1 MLLES
6 LRNTGVLN
14 PLENSK
20 IISTPTGFTAID
32 LLGATIENDINLIPV
47 LNQGICNKFYMNTG
61 ESGTGKSTLKIQT
74 SCYGVDYWNSKYP
87 ETEPSDLIVIDSED
101 FTNSNRVITLS
112 HWDPDYL
119 NRHLSLRK
127 DTDITDIY
135 NLILKIADMK
145 AKNKDTYY
153 VETDI
158 LDITGSR
165 VKTWIPTFIL
175 IDSLA
180 AVKAGVGLENV
191 DRDKTGEIKEMNITQ
206 NIDAMREAKENTG
219 FIMKVKPL
227 CNEYGIILSI
237 INHITKDNSM
247 SMFDVPKRYLIT
259 LKPGEKLRGGYEL
272 IYQAYGIDRLTLKEK
287 LTPDRNPVYGENVN
301 GGIMEYTYLKSK
313 NKGEGIP
320 YRLVMDKNDGYKPE
334 LSDFEYLY
342 NNNYGFTGA
351 GIGISLTILP
361 EIKFSKKNLEEKC
374 HEHTELA
381 RALQFTARA
390 HIIATL
396 LMEKTEGPNLDFIR
410 DMDYDQRIAY
420 IFAYTTRY
428 PGYGHQPIPA
438 ELAEAIENGKKYLP
452 DEGKYDLS
460 NSFISNLAA
469 VLLTSESELNPS
481 YIPKIA
487 EKDFQTPYDEE
498 KDFNNID
505 GYWFRK

>member
-32 LLGATIENDINLIPV
+32 LLGATIENDTEYLPR
-47 LNQGICNKFYMNTG
+47 LNQGLCNKFYMNTG

-87 ETEPSDLIVIDSED
+87 ETQPSDLIIIDAED
-101 FTNSNRVITLS
+101 FTTSNRVITLS
-112 HWDPDYL
+112 HWTPEYM

-127 DTDITDIY
+127 DTNLTDIY
-135 NLILKIADMK
+135 NLILKIVDMK
-145 AKNKDTYY
+145 SKNKDTYY
-153 VETDI
+153 VDTDI
-158 LDITGSR
+158 LDVTGTR
-165 VKTWIPTFIL
+165 VKTWIPTYIL

-180 AVKAGVGLENV
+180 AVKAGIGLENV
-191 DRDKTGEIKEMNITQ
+191 DRDKSGEIKEMAITQ

-227 CNEYGIILSI
+227 CNEYGIILSL
-237 INHITKDNSM
+237 INHITKDSSM
-247 SMFDVPKRYLIT
+247 SMFDIPKRYLIT

-272 IYQAYGIDRLTLKEK
+272 IYQAYGIDNIRLKEK
-287 LTPDRNPVYGENVN
+287 LTASKNPVYGEKIE
-301 GGIMEYTYLKSK
+301 GGIMDYTYLKSK

-342 NNNYGFTGA
+342 SVNYGFSGA
-351 GIGISLTILP
+351 GIGLSLDILP
-361 EIKFSKKNLEEKC
+361 EVKFSKKNLEEKC
-374 HEHTELA
+374 HEHPELA
-381 RALQFTARA
+381 RALQFTTRA

-396 LMEKTEGPNLDFIR
+396 LLERDNGPNLDFIKE
-410 DMDYDQRIAY
+410 MDYNQRIAY

-428 PGYGHQPIPA
+428 PGYGAHSIPE
-438 ELAEAIENGKKYLP
+438 ELAVAIANGQMYLP
-452 DEGKYDLS
+452 KNVDLS
-460 NSFISNLAA
+460 NSFVDDLVQA
-469 VLLTSESELNPS
+469 LLISESDLNPVFMAD
-481 YIPKIA
+481 KIA
-487 EKDFQTPYDEE
+487 LSDFQSIYD
-498 KDFNNID
+498 DPSNFIID
-505 GYWFRK
+505 GEFWFKK